1 MYDLTALI
9 SVERRIEE
17 HHRQLRRHRVL
28 RGAQDL
34 PRTTVPH
41 PVRTW
46 VGLRLINLGGALAG
60 ASAHAA
66 IAAPRATNPEVGT
79 VV

>member
-1 MYDLTALI
+1 MYDLTAI
-9 SVERRIEE
+9 IVAERRVEE
-17 HHRQLRRHRVL
+17 YHRQLRRHRGL
-28 RGAQDL
+28 RGSDGL
-34 PRTTVPH
+34 PRIIAPH

-60 ASAHAA
+60 ASTRAA
-66 IAAPRATNPEVGT
+66 LTAPRATNPEVQT